1 MALREHD
8 DLAGDAMAGAAD
20 DRGDDD
26 RWIEDLRRAVAS
38 LTVLRPAAATAP
50 AEIAAA
56 ARAFPIV
63 GFGLGVAAAA
73 AYAVGDGLGFY
84 GLGSAALA
92 LATVAALGGGRGEV
106 GAAMVAE
113 RLCRGESDGRFG
125 LYAGLVCAVFGIALR
140 LGLLAAVSFVGS
152 ATAILVAAIAASR
165 IAMPLAA
172 GWGGAAGDPA
182 AARDRRLW
190 VVALVALLI
199 LILFLG
205 LWGALVSAVLAAAAG
220 AALVV
225 PARRAGALDRPTL
238 WAVQQAAEV
247 AILAGAVATL

>member
-1 MALREHD
+1 MAPREHD
-8 DLAGDAMAGAAD
+8 DMAGDATAGAAD
-20 DRGDDD
+20 DRWDDD
-26 RWIEDLRRAVAS
+26 RWIEDLHRAAAS

-50 AEIAAA
+50 AEIAGA
-56 ARAFPIV
+56 ARAYPIV

-73 AYAVGDGLGFY
+73 AYAVGAGLGFY

-106 GAAMVAE
+106 GSAMVVE
-113 RLCRGESDGRFG
+113 RLCRGEADGRFG

-152 ATAILVAAIAASR
+152 ATAILVAAIAVSR
-165 IAMPLAA
+165 IAMALAA
-172 GWGGAAGDPA
+172 GWGGAAGDP

-205 LWGALVSAVLAAAAG
+205 LWGALVSAVLAAAVVV
-220 AALVV
+220 ALVV
-225 PARRAGALDRPTL
+225 PARRAGALDRPML

>member
-26 RWIEDLRRAVAS
+26 RWIEDLRRAAAS

-73 AYAVGDGLGFY
+73 AYAVGAGLGFY

-113 RLCRGESDGRFG
+113 RLCRGETDGRFG

-152 ATAILVAAIAASR
+152 ATAILVAAIAVSR
-165 IAMPLAA
+165 IAMALAA
-172 GWGGAAGDPA
+172 GWGGAAGDP